1 MNGCVHRTQFNYCE
15 YYSREGVKSW
25 CDIENCTEVKP
36 SNGDKIRAMS
46 DEELSI
52 WLDDI
57 TGETGDVPWCV
68 LPCVQADNPRGVR
81 YCEKCA
87 ENWLKQEAKHD

>member
-1 MNGCVHRTQFNYCE
+1 MNYCKKCKRSDE
-15 YYSREGVKSW
+15 
-25 CDIENCTEVKP
+25 CDYVWKNTENPVCVSFMPIVT
-36 SNGDKIRAMS
+36 NADKIRAMS

-68 LPCVQADNPRGVR
+68 LPCVQADNPRGAR

-87 ENWLKQEAKHD
+87 ENWLKQEAT